1 MRGFGERMEWLQR
14 FQDKPVTYEQ
24 VIELLMETDDDD

>member
-1 MRGFGERMEWLQR
+1 MRGYVERMEWLQR

-24 VIELLMETDDDD
+24 VVESLMETDDDD